1 MKRFPILDWLFP
13 PRCALCRRPLEG
25 DRQGLCPDCRKSRET
40 LTESWA
46 KTKAP
51 FLEGCVSV
59 YLYEGDVRRG
69 IHAFKYRGAVG
80 SGRVFGELLAQRLA
94 QSGLAPRVQA
104 VCWVPCHWKTKRRR
118 GYEQAAEIARP
129 MAKQL
134 DLPAMALLKKTRD
147 TKPMN
152 KLGAAARRANVL
164 GAFAADCPPGALEG
178 LSILIVDDVYTTG
191 ATLSECA
198 RALREAGAAHV
209 YGATFAKAGVRRKQK
224 DERKTP

>member
-1 MKRFPILDWLFP
+1 MKRNLILDWLFP

-25 DRQGLCPDCRKSRET
+25 GWQGLCQDCQNNRTMLLEET
-40 LTESWA
+40 WS
-46 KTKAP
+46 KTRAP

-59 YLYEGDVRRG
+59 YRYEGSARRG
-69 IHAFKYRGAVG
+69 VHAFKYRGAIG
-80 SGRVFGELLAQRLA
+80 SGKTFGALLARRLE
-94 QSGLAPRVQA
+94 QSGLTARVQA

-129 MAKQL
+129 MAEEL
-134 DLPAMALLKKTRD
+134 GLPVMALLKKTRN

-164 GAFAADCPPGALEG
+164 GAFAADCPPGSLEG

-198 RALREAGAAHV
+198 RVLREAGAAHV
-209 YGATFAKAGVRRKQK
+209 YGAAFAKAGMKK
-224 DERKTP
+224 K